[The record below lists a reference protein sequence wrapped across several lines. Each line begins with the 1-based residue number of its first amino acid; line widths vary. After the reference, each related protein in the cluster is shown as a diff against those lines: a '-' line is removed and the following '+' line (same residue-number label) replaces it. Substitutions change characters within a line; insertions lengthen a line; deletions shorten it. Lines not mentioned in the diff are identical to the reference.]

1 MLLISMKL
9 YDMAKM
15 FKKPKVIVPWP
26 ENSHTS
32 KLKLYS
38 RNLQLPSLLIP
49 SEFRFTVLGFG
60 LGFWVF
66 NPSF

>member
-1 MLLISMKL
+1 ML
-9 YDMAKM
+9 
-15 FKKPKVIVPWP
+15 KKPKVVVPWP

-49 SEFRFTVLGFG
+49 SEVRFTVLGFG
-60 LGFWVF
+60 LGVLGVQPKFLDVA
-66 NPSF
+66 